1 MRKWFS
7 WALLWAAVAGAQ
19 TSSTPIT
26 TGVIQG
32 MVIDPTG
39 AVIVEAHV
47 TATEE
52 STARVYTAK
61 SDASGQYQFAA
72 LPAGKYTVRC
82 EMRQFKTATKI
93 SIAVTAGQVLR
104 LNFQLAVGAYE
115 DSRGPGPMLMIVEPT
130 GPPVQIEPYTISAIA
145 GLASDPMGTGI
156 PQARVTIIDETSKH
170 YQTATSCSGL
180 YLLRLPAG
188 HYSAHIEAS
197 AFRPQTKTS
206 IRVVPDLVTL
216 LDPALQVAATS
227 GSEIAAGERL
237 PRGMIAG
244 TVKGPNGASVVAKI
258 TARKTSGEGFEAAT
272 DSYGVYIL
280 AGLPAG
286 SYEVSFAAGES
297 QVGSYRQA
305 LVRPPA
311 PTCLDALAS
320 PWAGI
325 QVSAGPSTVPEDG
338 EVGAITGYVIDP
350 AAAVIPGAMV
360 TATDESTAR
369 VHTTRTND
377 SGLYRLSPLAPGKY
391 SVRYE
396 MQGFKTETRTSVV
409 NQSQVARVDVRLE
422 IGSHSGPEITSGPMI
437 PRLGR

>member
-1 MRKWFS
+1 
-7 WALLWAAVAGAQ
+7 
-19 TSSTPIT
+19 
-26 TGVIQG
+26 

-115 DSRGPGPMLMIVEPT
+115 DFRGPGPAMPVIVEPT

-156 PQARVTIIDETSKH
+156 PQARVTIIDETGRH
-170 YQTATSCSGL
+170 YQTATNCSGL

-188 HYSAHIEAS
+188 NYSAYIEAS
-197 AFRPQTKTS
+197 AFRPQTKSS
-206 IRVVPDLVTL
+206 IRVAPDLVTL

-258 TARKTSGEGFEAAT
+258 TARKTSGEGFQATT

-325 QVSAGPSTVPEDG
+325 QVSAGPSTVAEDG

-396 MQGFKTETRTSVV
+396 MQGFKTETRTSVIV
-409 NQSQVARVDVRLE
+409 SQSQVARVDVRLE
-422 IGSHSGPEITSGPMI
+422 IGSYSGPEIISGPMI
-437 PRLGR
+437 PSLGR